1 MEEDTAHRPPEQ
13 NTANAFA
20 WTDAVKL
27 LSTAISTQFQ
37 QLTEKLQEDNKSS
50 AQQLSKKFKENIAGK
65 LKYEGNKVQYLFNEE
80 ILDELEKLKDLSKYN
95 ENVVKRINDKL
106 KTRQKYIRMADGS
119 PWLQGGK
126 RFRNTNAMISLTTR
140 TTRKRSGVPRTEL
153 SGTVNRESH
162 ASNRTSNP
170 YPLLLPVL
178 LLSCLPLLY
187 NRPTLCRLMLV
198 PRTRSTSPF
207 DQVVDVPHSPATS
220 ATGASRLGIGRP
232 DVPSTSPQ
240 VQIPSDLDDK
250 YLLSV
255 DMFERITNNE
265 IMNEHCKLLSIIES
279 NQSCICVKNS
289 LQNHYEFW
297 RKIGAFEDILRLIK
311 TGYNIPF
318 AVNPPR
324 IYLKN
329 NKSALQN
336 FSFVTESIGDLV
348 KSGCVIQVPFRSF
361 VVSPLS
367 VAENREKKRLILDL
381 SMLNGFLKKEK
392 IKFEDHKLAL
402 QYFENNCFCIK
413 FDLKSGYHHID
424 ICKECQTF
432 LGFEWKGEYYCF
444 TVLPFGLST
453 APYIF
458 TKCLRAM
465 VKYWRSNNIKIVLY
479 LDDGLAMAESF
490 EECQRISSFIKSSL
504 EDAGLLINQEKS
516 IFSPVQDIE
525 WLGIRW
531 NSVRFSIS
539 IPERRIQ
546 DVESTIVQFLSD
558 LPKVSA

>member
-1 MEEDTAHRPPEQ
+1 
-13 NTANAFA
+13 
-20 WTDAVKL
+20 
-27 LSTAISTQFQ
+27 
-37 QLTEKLQEDNKSS
+37 
-50 AQQLSKKFKENIAGK
+50 
-65 LKYEGNKVQYLFNEE
+65 
-80 ILDELEKLKDLSKYN
+80 
-95 ENVVKRINDKL
+95 
-106 KTRQKYIRMADGS
+106 
-119 PWLQGGK
+119 
-126 RFRNTNAMISLTTR
+126 
-140 TTRKRSGVPRTEL
+140 
-153 SGTVNRESH
+153 
-162 ASNRTSNP
+162 
-170 YPLLLPVL
+170 
-178 LLSCLPLLY
+178 
-187 NRPTLCRLMLV
+187 MLV

-279 NQSCICVKNS
+279 NQSCTGVKNS

-348 KSGCVIQVPFRSF
+348 KSGCVIQVPFRPF

-453 APYIF
+453 ATYIF

-539 IPERRIQ
+539 IPERKIQ

-558 LPKVSA
+558 LPKVSARALARVAGKIISLQPVFGNICRLMTRYCYIEIVFRVSWDNTLNFKFAIKSINELKFWLIHVQKYNNKKTNSNGKRKCNSLFRC